1 MATKTTAAAETAE
14 TETVEAT
21 EPAGMTIQD
30 LTTKVNEAA
39 GKEIEAH
46 NLRATLRNLVKKGK
60 LTHEP
65 RTRWSFTD
73 EEVDLVLEHYTK
85 GGDEADKAEAKAAR
99 EAKKAKAPAKDKP
112 AAEAEVEIDEVEDD
126 ELEIEDI

>member
-14 TETVEAT
+14 T

-73 EEVDLVLEHYTK
+73 EDVDLVLEHYTK

-112 AAEAEVEIDEVEDD
+112 AAEVEIDEVEDD